1 MITDTAILHDPYFWL
16 LGIPAVI
23 LLGLGKGGFIGFGT
37 LATPLLALAVPPV
50 QAAAIILPLLI
61 VQDAV
66 GVWAFR
72 KTWDRHIL
80 AVMLPGALIGVL
92 IGYVF
97 AASLPE
103 VWVLLA
109 LALISIGFGLQR
121 LWVQRGGRVAPSR
134 VLPDWVGMLC
144 GTASG
149 VSSQIAHAGGPPYQ
163 LWVMP
168 QRLDRDILVGTT
180 AIFFAVMNWIKLP
193 AFAALGEFTTTN
205 LVASA
210 AMLPV
215 AMLSTFAG
223 VWLVR
228 RVRGESF
235 YVIVYVLIALV
246 GFKLLWDAVT
256 LLAA

>member
-1 MITDTAILHDPYFWL
+1 MIAGIAILHDPYFWL
-16 LGIPAVI
+16 LGIPAVT

-72 KTWDRHIL
+72 KSWDRHIL
-80 AVMLPGALIGVL
+80 LVMLPGALIGIL

-103 VWVLLA
+103 AWVLLA
-109 LALISIGFGLQR
+109 LAVISIGFGLQR
-121 LWVQRGGRVAPSR
+121 LWAGRGGRVAPSH
-134 VLPDWVGMLC
+134 VLPDWVGLLC

-149 VSSQIAHAGGPPYQ
+149 VSSQIAHAGAPPYQ
-163 LWVMP
+163 LWVIP
-168 QRLDRDILVGTT
+168 QRLQRDILVGTT
-180 AIFFAVMNWIKLP
+180 AIFFAAMNWIKLP
-193 AFAALGEFTTTN
+193 AYAALGEFTPVN
-205 LVASA
+205 LAASA
-210 AMLPV
+210 ALLPV
-215 AMLSTFAG
+215 ATLSTFAG
-223 VWLVR
+223 VSLVR
-228 RVRGESF
+228 RVRPESF
-235 YVIVYVLIALV
+235 YVTIYVLTTLV